1 MVERT
6 DRLPLHRPVWEWSE
20 RQLDR
25 LDDPATYTMLS
36 DAALDK
42 LITELDA
49 WIGD

>member
-1 MVERT
+1 MVATT
-6 DRLPLHRPVWEWSE
+6 DRLPLHRPVWTWSE

-25 LDDPATYTMLS
+25 LDDPSIYAMLS

-49 WIGD
+49 WIDG